1 MRSAKAV
8 GSGLPPIEAIGART
22 LALRPSVCRR
32 VQRHLIAPFLRVDP
46 LRWRNT
52 TRGVRLFVRASF
64 SGLSPER
71 VPERP
76 DDHLVSALFVFGAI
90 DLAGDLAQLPPIA
103 RRRIELVF
111 LRRAYGVGRFCAR
124 RLRRVLHERGRTARG
139 RVTLREGR
147 TALLEWFDGL
157 DPSHRLR
164 DQIERAPGVRLDL
177 PRRRPVR
184 VRRPERQPVLARAR
198 WGAAQPSGE
207 NTFSSSHPRS
217 SRSASG
223 RIS

>member
-1 MRSAKAV
+1 
-8 GSGLPPIEAIGART
+8 
-22 LALRPSVCRR
+22 
-32 VQRHLIAPFLRVDP
+32 VQRHVIAPFLRVDP

-71 VPERP
+71 LPERP

-90 DLAGDLAQLPPIA
+90 ALAGDLAGLPPLA

-111 LRRAYGVGRFCAR
+111 LRRAYAVGRLRAR
-124 RLRRVLHERGRTARG
+124 RLRRKLHARG
-139 RVTLREGR
+139 NSAHGRITLREGR

-157 DPSHRLR
+157 DPSYRLR
-164 DQIERAPGVRLDL
+164 DQIERTPGVRLDL
-177 PRRRPVR
+177 PRRRPLS
-184 VRRPERQPVLARAR
+184 VRRPERQAAAARSR
-198 WGAAQPSGE
+198 WAGAQASGE
-207 NTFSSSHPRS
+207 NTFSSSHPRI